1 MIDRRTMRGICS
13 RIGWALLTVGFV
25 LVFNF
30 LLFRVLPGD
39 PARAGVR
46 DPRLSA
52 EAQAALRARF
62 GLDRPVINGIQS
74 LHPLRL
80 GSWGVHPLET
90 QFFLYFRNLLSGDL
104 GISYH
109 SGRPVA
115 EILRER
121 LGNTVLL
128 VGVGQGVAIAVGLL
142 LGAAAAWKAG
152 RSLDRTVVII
162 GLIGWSLPTFWLGI
176 LLLFWGSAHLSL
188 PVGGM
193 YTPGLHQSDGWAAW
207 ADVGR
212 HLFLPALTQAV
223 VYIAQYLLIAR
234 SAVLEVLSEDYIL
247 TARAKG
253 LSARQVLMHHAA
265 RNAALPVVTMVALN
279 LGFVVAGAIQVETV
293 FSWPGLGLATFEAV
307 MRRDYPLLQGAF
319 LLLAVSVVL
328 ANVLADLVYTYL
340 DPRVRDTR

>member
-1 MIDRRTMRGICS
+1 MRGLFS

-30 LLFRVLPGD
+30 FLFRVLPGD

-80 GSWGVHPLET
+80 GGWTVHPLET
-90 QFFLYFRNLLSGDL
+90 QFFLYLRNLLSGDL

-115 EILRER
+115 AILRER

-128 VGVGQGVAIAVGLL
+128 VGAGQVVAIALGLG

-152 RSLDRTVVII
+152 RSLDRTAVII

-176 LLLFWGSAHLSL
+176 ILLFWGSAHLGL

-193 YTPGLHQSDGWAAW
+193 FTPGLPLAGWAAW

-223 VYIAQYLLIAR
+223 VYVAQYMLIAR
-234 SAVLEVLSEDYIL
+234 SAVLDVLSEDYIL

-253 LSARQVLMHHAA
+253 LSARQVLVHHAA
-265 RNAALPVVTMVALN
+265 RNAALPVVTMVAMN
-279 LGFVVAGAIQVETV
+279 LGFVVAGAIQVEAV

-328 ANVLADLVYTYL
+328 ANMVADMVYAWL
-340 DPRVRDTR
+340 DPRVRASR